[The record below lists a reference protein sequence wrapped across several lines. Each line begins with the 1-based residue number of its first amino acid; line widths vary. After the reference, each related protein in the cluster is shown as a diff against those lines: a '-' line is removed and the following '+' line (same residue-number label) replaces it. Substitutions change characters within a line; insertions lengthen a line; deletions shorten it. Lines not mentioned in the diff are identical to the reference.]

1 MNSFCYFISLLALF
15 SLIYRFSSLYRLSY
29 FQTYHFPLPFMSL
42 LNFWLSSALPSSRLV
57 ILPTVSYA
65 IPSLSSL
72 FSCLMTKLFHPPALF
87 LLHSS
92 IIFTPGYSS
101 LSFLYYTLL
110 PHLIWL
116 YPAPFPLSL
125 LFLSL
130 SHSFTSFLLLLS
142 FSLLFY
148 ALSPF
153 SFLFF
158 FFPFSRSPPSPSLPL
173 FVHLSFL
180 IFLFLL
186 PSPISPSSLSR
197 LLPLSPQPD
206 WFHTPLN
213 TSWFIREAGPNQSC
227 NYCSKYTEG
236 DVCRRKILGSRRML
250 EEKEN
255 NDEDSAYCEKRWRRN
270 KRETDRIWVNTEK
283 KKNWRGREI
292 VIVNMAENH
301 ARKIRLMIKAFKIVI
316 AKVLKHI

>member
-57 ILPTVSYA
+57 LLPTVFYA

-158 FFPFSRSPPSPSLPL
+158 FSL
-173 FVHLSFL
+173 F
-180 IFLFLL
+180 
-186 PSPISPSSLSR
+186 SLSSISFTSSFCSPF
-197 LLPLSPQPD
+197 LPYFPLPPPLSYLSLVPLS
-206 WFHTPLN
+206 TPPPVTTTWLVPYA
-213 TSWFIREAGPNQSC
+213 TKHFMI
-227 NYCSKYTEG
+227 Y
-236 DVCRRKILGSRRML
+236 
-250 EEKEN
+250 
-255 NDEDSAYCEKRWRRN
+255 KRGWP
-270 KRETDRIWVNTEK
+270 KP
-283 KKNWRGREI
+283 
-292 VIVNMAENH
+292 
-301 ARKIRLMIKAFKIVI
+301 
-316 AKVLKHI
+316 VL